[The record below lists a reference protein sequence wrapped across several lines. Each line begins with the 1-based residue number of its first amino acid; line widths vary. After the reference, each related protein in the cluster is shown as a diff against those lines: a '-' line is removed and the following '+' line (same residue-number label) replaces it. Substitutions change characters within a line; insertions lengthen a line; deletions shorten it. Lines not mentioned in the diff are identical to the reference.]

1 MCTPLARW
9 AMQAPATPD
18 TFFACMTM
26 NEYSMLY
33 TTNTTVLVAL
43 LFGLLLVF
51 TGLGLRVGKWRSAY
65 ATSTDEQSVAV
76 ASLLALQG
84 LLLAFAFAMAGTR
97 FEARREAIVDVA
109 TSLHT
114 AILRAD
120 LFPAIERQGFRQDLH
135 YYLESRIEFAEAPR
149 QRAAIAA
156 ALARSEVYAHR
167 LWARTVRLAPDPEHQ
182 IATEQMIA
190 ALNAV
195 FEHAL
200 ARQASMRARVPDP
213 IVYMLFIISLA
224 TAFFT
229 GYIGTNR
236 RNFDWLAV
244 GIFHLLVGL
253 VIYITLD
260 LDRPRRGLIRTT
272 DMLEMLTELRQQ
284 FRPSRD
290 SAAPLRPAPAS
301 RQAPSN
307 PTAQ

>member
-1 MCTPLARW
+1 
-9 AMQAPATPD
+9 
-18 TFFACMTM
+18 M

-33 TTNTTVLVAL
+33 TTHTTVLVAV

-84 LLLAFAFAMAGTR
+84 LLLAFTFAMAGTR

-114 AILRAD
+114 AI
-120 LFPAIERQGFRQDLH
+120 ERQGFRQDLR

-156 ALARSEVYAHR
+156 ALAHSEVYAYR
-167 LWARTVRLAPDPEHQ
+167 LWARTVRLAPNPEHQ

-213 IVYMLFIISLA
+213 IVYLLFIISLA

-290 SAAPLRPAPAS
+290 SAAPAG

>member
-1 MCTPLARW
+1 
-9 AMQAPATPD
+9 
-18 TFFACMTM
+18 
-26 NEYSMLY
+26 MLY
-33 TTNTTVLVAL
+33 TTNTKLLVSL
-43 LFGLLLVF
+43 LFGALILF
-51 TGLGLRVGKWRSAY
+51 TGIGFRVGKWRSAY
-65 ATSTDEQSVAV
+65 ATATDEQSVAV

-84 LLLAFAFAMAGTR
+84 LLLAFTFAMAGTR

-120 LFPAIERQGFRQDLH
+120 LYPAAERQGFRHDLSQ
-135 YYLESRIEFAEAPR
+135 YLESRINYSEAPR
-149 QRAAIAA
+149 QAAAIAA
-156 ALARSEVYAHR
+156 ALAQSEVYAHR
-167 LWARTVRLAPDPEHQ
+167 LWARVVRLSPEPEHQ

-200 ARQASMRARVPDP
+200 ARQASLRARVPDP

-229 GYIGTNR
+229 GYVGTNR

-244 GIFHLLVGL
+244 AIFHLLVGL

-284 FRPSRD
+284 LRPERD
-290 SAAPLRPAPAS
+290 SAALPRPAIGQGLQKA
-301 RQAPSN
+301 A
-307 PTAQ
+307 AQ